1 MVDNDGDGDG
11 DGCND
16 IEDDDD
22 FYDGDEDERWVC
34 QWSIPSQWPRAPLLR
49 QLSYVSS
56 VMDWGIIIII
66 IILAV
71 AIIIIIMTLCP
82 DSFHMSDELISEWY

>member
-16 IEDDDD
+16 IVDDDD

-71 AIIIIIMTLCP
+71 AIMTLCP